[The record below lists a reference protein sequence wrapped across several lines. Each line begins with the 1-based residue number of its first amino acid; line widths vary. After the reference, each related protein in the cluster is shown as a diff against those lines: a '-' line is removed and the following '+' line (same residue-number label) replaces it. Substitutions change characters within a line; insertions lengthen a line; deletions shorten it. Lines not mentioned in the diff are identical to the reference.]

1 MADNS
6 IFTYAEAIELILG
19 FYMFSL
25 GYWEDEINEYP
36 LTKECIELGFTI
48 KDNEYEDK
56 YILSEKGQEF
66 FHEYIKDISEKL
78 LNEVKKHDYEMAY
91 GEVVEWF
98 RKEFQLK
105 DDEDSKEIAEY
116 ILGNLY
122 RYGNKVLKGISR
134 SKGLFCRFVK
144 C

>member
-1 MADNS
+1 M
-6 IFTYAEAIELILG
+6 T
-19 FYMFSL
+19 
-25 GYWEDEINEYP
+25 
-36 LTKECIELGFTI
+36 
-48 KDNEYEDK
+48 
-56 YILSEKGQEF
+56 
-66 FHEYIKDISEKL
+66 
-78 LNEVKKHDYEMAY
+78 Y